1 MPDIIDFQFL
11 KNRRTFAEIDA
22 DQARWEDVRDRLAE
36 VMATAELSDIGL
48 TSATLNA
55 LLQNITAGDILLDDA
70 KALIAQS
77 LKAFR
82 K

>member
-1 MPDIIDFQFL
+1 MRI
-11 KNRRTFAEIDA
+11 KH
-22 DQARWEDVRDRLAE
+22 VRDRLAE

-55 LLQNITAGDILLDDA
+55 LLQNITAGDMLLNDA

-77 LKAFR
+77 LKVFR
-82 K
+82 E

>member
-1 MPDIIDFQFL
+1 MRI
-11 KNRRTFAEIDA
+11 KH
-22 DQARWEDVRDRLAE
+22 VRDRLAE

-55 LLQNITAGDILLDDA
+55 LLQNITAGDMLLNDA

-77 LKAFR
+77 LKVFR